1 MNKSN
6 SKKKVSNTPKIDSQ
20 SLFQMNM
27 MAFTKTIDNFVEENL
42 LINLLAIEI
51 GNIDGDIKLYI
62 AILYL
67 QLRAIPIVLR
77 MIRDN
82 PLFDYRIDL
91 EGTQYQSLIE
101 PYFQGMCLEESIR
114 ALKTRLVQIPYLID
128 KAESGL

>member
-1 MNKSN
+1 MSKSKT
-6 SKKKVSNTPKIDSQ
+6 KKTDEKIVKIDSH

-27 MAFTKTIDNFVEENL
+27 MAFTKTIDDFVEENL
-42 LINLLAIEI
+42 LIKLLALEI
-51 GNIDGDIKLYI
+51 GNIDGDVKLYI

-82 PLFDYRIDL
+82 PLFDYKTDL
-91 EGTQYQSLIE
+91 EGTQYQTLIE
-101 PYFQGMCLEESIR
+101 PYFQGMCLEETIR